1 VNVIFVTSGLTL
13 YSSDINKAVFD
24 KKHISTESDKK
35 WLAQTLGLWLSI
47 YLFSIAVLIMTLRDV
62 TGKSSPA
69 SGKDP
74 IYINTLN
81 RIITNTIE
89 QSVIFVGLFGPLLF
103 SDIDHVSKIGG

>member
-1 VNVIFVTSGLTL
+1 MNVILVTSGLTL
-13 YSSDINKAVFD
+13 HSSDINKAVFG
-24 KKHISTESDKK
+24 KKHISAESDKK

-47 YLFSIAVLIMTLRDV
+47 FLFSIAGLIMTLRIV
-62 TGKSSPA
+62 TQNVSPA

-81 RIITNTIE
+81 RIIANTIE
-89 QSVIFVGLFGPLLF
+89 QSVILVGLFAPLLF